1 MNDAGAPK
9 RAQIPEAA
17 SSVATAFASAQM
29 VPALPSRDVE
39 VTQEFWNALGL
50 PTTYHQ
56 QKPNPYVAFGA
67 AGFNLHYYGLPG
79 LLPNQSHSTC
89 IVVVDDPGVV
99 FGFLAEGLR
108 AQFGRLP
115 LTGNPRITR
124 PRARANAE
132 GNTGFSLV
140 DPDGNWIR
148 FSRRPVPRTG
158 ESPEDRGD
166 RTPLARALDDAV
178 VSADSRGVPEQA
190 LKTLSGAYRR
200 LAESAEVADRVFALA
215 YLAEF
220 AVRLEDPARARDYL
234 ASLDELE
241 VAPHSVGLAQTLA
254 EAAELRAALEG
265 PQA

>member
-1 MNDAGAPK
+1 MTAAGTTQGALTS
-9 RAQIPEAA
+9 EGSSA
-17 SSVATAFASAQM
+17 SKAFASAEM

-39 VTQEFWNALGL
+39 VTQEFWNSLGF

-67 AGFNLHYYGLPG
+67 AGFNLHYYGLSG

-89 IVVVDDPGVV
+89 IVVVDDPDVV
-99 FGFLAEGLR
+99 FDFLAEGLR
-108 AQFGRLP
+108 ARFGRLP

-148 FSRRPVPRTG
+148 FSRRPGPRTA
-158 ESPEDRGD
+158 ESPDGRGA
-166 RTPLARALDDAV
+166 RSPLARALDDAV

-215 YLAEF
+215 YLAEL
-220 AVRLEDPARARDYL
+220 AVRLEDPARARDHL

-241 VAPHSVGLAQTLA
+241 VVPHTPGIAQALAQ
-254 EAAELRAALEG
+254 AAELRAALEG
-265 PQA
+265 PEA